1 MKDRNYAFDANS
13 NNLFEA
19 IMCLKNTME
28 CEQFF
33 SDVLT
38 ISELQAITERFCVA
52 KLLYKKTKSYR
63 MINDETGVS
72 TATITRI
79 AQWMKSGA
87 GGYNLVLKRLF
98 KKK

>member
-1 MKDRNYAFDANS
+1 MKDRNYEFDVNS

-19 IMCLKNTME
+19 IMCLKNTNE

-38 ISELQAITERFCVA
+38 ISELQAVTERFCVA
-52 KLLYKKTKSYR
+52 KLLYQQSKSYR
-63 MINDETGVS
+63 AINDETGVS

-79 AQWMKSGA
+79 AQWMKNGA
-87 GGYNLVLKRLF
+87 GGYKLVFKRLID
-98 KKK
+98 KQ

>member
-1 MKDRNYAFDANS
+1 MKDRNYKFDVNS
-13 NNLFEA
+13 DRLFEA
-19 IMCLKNTME
+19 IMSLKNTKE

-63 MINDETGVS
+63 TINDETGVS

-79 AQWMKSGA
+79 AQWMKNGT